1 MRRYGE
7 EEEEMSAAGVRE
19 CLGLRNLALA
29 HSKADWRKR
38 LPERALGFQ
47 ICLRRRYGKE
57 EMEKSERRSRRKG
70 EEEEEWRGKEKR
82 EGGKE
87 RKGRRRGKGKEEARR

>member
-70 EEEEEWRGKEKR
+70 EEEEWRGKEKR